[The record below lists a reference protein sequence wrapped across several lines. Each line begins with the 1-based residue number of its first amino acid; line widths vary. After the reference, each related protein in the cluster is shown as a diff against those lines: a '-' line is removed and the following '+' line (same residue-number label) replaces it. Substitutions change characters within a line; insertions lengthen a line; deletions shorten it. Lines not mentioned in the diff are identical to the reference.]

1 MPDNLEREVEE
12 ILRKL
17 DKFVPEEGP
26 LTRTRRRLGQAV
38 AESIHAMA
46 VRLSRIALGQLML
59 ASLVLVLVAFFF
71 FRGASPALARWLI
84 IGGLVLFLTAFVLS
98 VLGGRSRYERR
109 WRGQLVDLS
118 EPSLGARLRNWLQ
131 RRGRGR

>member
-71 FRGASPALARWLI
+71 RGASPALARWLI
-84 IGGLVLFLTAFVLS
+84 IGGLILFLTAFVLS
-98 VLGGRSRYERR
+98 LLGGRSRSERR
-109 WRGQLVDLS
+109 WRGQVVDLS
-118 EPSLGARLRNWLQ
+118 EPSLGTRLRNWLQ

>member
-26 LTRTRRRLGQAV
+26 LARTRKSAGQAV
-38 AESIHAMA
+38 SGFLHAILA
-46 VRLSRIALGQLML
+46 RLSSVSLGQLML
-59 ASLVLVLVAFFF
+59 VSLVLVLVAFF

-98 VLGGRSRYERR
+98 LLGGSSRYERR
-109 WRGQLVDLS
+109 WRGQLIDLS
-118 EPSLGARLRNWLQ
+118 EPSLSTRLRNWLQ